1 MSVSATAAVLH
12 AHGEPL
18 RLESV
23 RVPEIRDDEVL
34 VRIHGVGICHTDLT
48 AADGGVPFPLPA
60 VLGHEGSGVLEAVG
74 GAVTGLAPGDP
85 VVLGFDSCRR
95 CRNCTRGRPSYCENS
110 AALNHGGTRVD
121 GTTTLT
127 TADGA
132 ALHGNWFGQ
141 SSMASYAVASA
152 RNAVRLPRDIPVAL
166 AGPLGCGLQTGAGTV
181 LNVLRPDP
189 GSAIAVFGL
198 GAVGMAAIMA
208 ARVAGCETVVAVDPL
223 PARRKLAL
231 ELGATGALSP
241 VDVDDVGRAVRR
253 ESGGGVDFAVESV
266 GTEQVV
272 RQALSSLRPPG
283 ICATLGLR
291 PGRNPITIDQG
302 HLLHGRTLTGV
313 IEGDADPLTFLPKL
327 VDLWQQGRFPVEKL
341 VRTFPIDR
349 IDDAVAAT
357 RSGEVVKAVLTF
369 ADNDTGGRA

>member
-1 MSVSATAAVLH
+1 MSGAAAVVLR
-12 AHGEPL
+12 AHGGPL
-18 RLESV
+18 RLEPI
-23 RVPEIRDDEVL
+23 RVPEIRDDEIL
-34 VRIHGVGICHTDLT
+34 VRIQGVGICHTDLT

-60 VLGHEGSGVLEAVG
+60 VLGHEGAGIVEAVG
-74 GAVTGLAPGDP
+74 VGVAGLTPGDP
-85 VVLGFDSCRR
+85 VVLGFDSCRS
-95 CRNCTRGRPSYCENS
+95 CRNCGRGRAAYCEN
-110 AALNHGGTRVD
+110 ATALNHGGTRLD

-127 TADGA
+127 GTDGT

-141 SSMASYAVASA
+141 SSMASHAVASA
-152 RNAVRLPRDIPVAL
+152 RNAVRLPPDVPVAL

-181 LNVLRPDP
+181 FNVLRPDP

-208 ARVAGCETVVAVDPL
+208 ARVAGCGNVIAVDPIS
-223 PARRKLAL
+223 ARRTLAL
-231 ELGATGALSP
+231 ELGATAALSP

-272 RQALSSLRPPG
+272 RHALSSLRPPG
-283 ICATLGLR
+283 VCATLGLL
-291 PGRNPITIDQG
+291 PGRNPITIDQS
-302 HLLHGRTLTGV
+302 HLLNGRTLTGV
-313 IEGDADPLTFLPKL
+313 IEGDTDPLTFLPML
-327 VDLWQQGRFPVEKL
+327 VDLWRQGRFPVEKL

-349 IDDAVAAT
+349 IDDAIAAT